1 MIAVAKQAVHAESLY
16 ESFLEMLPAIQRYAR
31 HAFRGQDPVEREE
44 LIAEVVAD
52 ALVAFRRLTEL
63 GKSRLAYATP
73 LAMYAVRHVRS
84 GRRVGTPVNQR
95 DVLSPANRR
104 VAVEPLQRF
113 SHDDGEWQ
121 EVLVEDR
128 HAGPAETAAA
138 RLDVAKWFRKLPVA
152 KRRIA
157 RVLAGGETTQAT
169 AKKFGLTAG
178 RVSQLRR
185 ELQASWR
192 ALQGEPVVS

>member
-1 MIAVAKQAVHAESLY
+1 MITFAKHSVSSDSTHEGFVAL
-16 ESFLEMLPAIQRYAR
+16 LPAIRR
-31 HAFRGQDPVEREE
+31 HAQLAFRGHDPVERDE
-44 LIAEVVAD
+44 LVAEVVAD
-52 ALVAFRRLTEL
+52 AFVAFCRLAEL
-63 GKSRLAYATP
+63 GKQDLAYATP

-84 GRRVGTPVNQR
+84 GRRVGTSVNKH

-104 VAVEPLQRF
+104 VTVEPLQRF
-113 SHDDGEWQ
+113 DHGDGEWK
-121 EVLVEDR
+121 EVLVEDK

-138 RLDVAKWFRKLPVA
+138 RLDFAKWFRRLPTV

-157 RVLAGGETTQAT
+157 RVLATGETTQAT
-169 AKKFGLTAG
+169 ARKCGLSEG

-192 ALQGEPVVS
+192 ELQGEPFAA

>member
-1 MIAVAKQAVHAESLY
+1 MIAVAKQAVHSETLY
-16 ESFLEMLPAIQRYAR
+16 ESFVEMLPAIRRYAQR
-31 HAFRGQDPVEREE
+31 AFRERDPGEREE

-52 ALVAFRRLTEL
+52 AFVAFRRLAEL
-63 GKSRLAYATP
+63 GKQELAYATP

-84 GRRVGTPVNQR
+84 GRRVGTPVNKR
-95 DVLSPANRR
+95 DVLSPANRQ
-104 VAVEPLQRF
+104 ATVEPLQRF
-113 SHDDGEWQ
+113 SHEEGEWQ

-138 RLDVAKWFRKLPVA
+138 RLDVAKWFRRLPVA

-157 RVLAGGETTQAT
+157 RELAGGETTLAT

-178 RVSQLRR
+178 RISQLRR
-185 ELQASWR
+185 ELQTSWR
-192 ALQGEPVVS
+192 ELQGEPIVA